1 MQPECLASFP
11 DSAKTSQSR
20 LASLNPA
27 SRLSLERFLAIGM
40 VLTILA
46 SSGCWKAPSFT
57 DPQPEL
63 RHKGITLT
71 VACSEDVRQR
81 GLLEQLARDWSA
93 RTGAHVEIR
102 SEPLRD
108 DTKVDV
114 GVIAPGELPHWAA
127 KGALQ
132 ELPGAYRSSQNKFL
146 WSELPLLLAE
156 KLLRWDGKAYALPL
170 LGEGHVLVYRTDLF
184 AEKQAEF
191 ERESKRQLAP
201 PETWEELVQIARF
214 FHDNTGKPSLPPL
227 PERADDLDRLFYAIA
242 VVYDRLAVSEAG
254 RAGARA
260 LSPAQEDELFSLHFS
275 LASGEP
281 RVNRPAFI
289 YALELLQQMQPCRP
303 AGTAADPS
311 AEFRKGAAV
320 FCLARLD
327 ALAQFQ
333 GADSPVRDRFAIAPI
348 PGSRFTFAYHPGER
362 GEAER
367 KETVAGQ
374 VNRVPYFGWGGC
386 FGVVT
391 NACSHPEVAWE
402 FLAALGDPAATS
414 LEVLGAAKWGAG
426 PYRGS
431 HLEAR
436 NRNYWYGYGLSN
448 EQTDKLVDQ
457 LRHHLVSSIVNY
469 GVRLRVPDEKAY
481 SNVMDEEL
489 RKALLQSASAKTV
502 LDEAA
507 KRWKALGAKEP
518 GGGPRETYRKS
529 LGL

>member
-1 MQPECLASFP
+1 
-11 DSAKTSQSR
+11 
-20 LASLNPA
+20 
-27 SRLSLERFLAIGM
+27 M
-40 VLTILA
+40 VLTTLA
-46 SSGCWKAPSFT
+46 STGCWKAPSFT
-57 DPQPEL
+57 DPEPEL
-63 RHKGITLT
+63 PYKGITLT
-71 VACSEDVRQR
+71 VGCSEEVRER

-93 RTGAHVEIR
+93 RTGAHIQIR
-102 SEPLRD
+102 SEPLGD
-108 DTKVDV
+108 GAKVDV
-114 GVIAPGELPHWAA
+114 GVITPPELTHWAV

-184 AEKQAEF
+184 TEKQAEF
-191 ERESKRQLAP
+191 GREHKRQLAA

-214 FHDNTGKPSLPPL
+214 FHESTGKPSLPSL
-227 PERADDLDRLFYAIA
+227 PQRADDLDRLFYTIA
-242 VVYDRLAVSEAG
+242 VVYDRPAVSEAG

-260 LSPAQEDELFSLHFS
+260 LSPAQEDELFSFHFS
-275 LASGEP
+275 LASGES

-289 YALELLQQMQPCRP
+289 HALHLLQEMQPCRP
-303 AGTAADPS
+303 AGAAADPS
-311 AEFRKGAAV
+311 EDFRRGGAV
-320 FCLARLD
+320 LCLARLD
-327 ALAQFQ
+327 ALARFQ
-333 GADSPVRDRFAIAPI
+333 AADSPVRDRFAIAPI

-374 VNRVPYFGWGGC
+374 VNRVPYVGWGGC

-391 NACSHPEVAWE
+391 TACSRPEVAWE
-402 FLAALGDPAATS
+402 FLAAIGDPAATS

-448 EQTDKLVDQ
+448 EQTEKLVDQ
-457 LRHHLVSSIVNY
+457 LRHYLVSSIVNY
-469 GVRLRVPDEKAY
+469 GVRLRVPDAKDY
-481 SNVMDEEL
+481 SRVMDEEL
-489 RKALLQSASAKTV
+489 RRALLERKPAKAA

-507 KRWKALGAKEP
+507 RRWKALSATQP